1 MTQLGQVDNSRRKK
15 SMGLG
20 TVIAMSFIAHAL
32 VIVVGVLIT
41 RSAHSRKP
49 VQNVIVTE
57 LVRIGKERPKDL
69 LPRKDE
75 PPPPPEKAEPPPQ
88 TTPSPDPP
96 PQTKPTPPKDA
107 TPSAKDRLSQMSKV
121 QNALDRL
128 KNQEEP
134 EGREDGSQY
143 GTTNKALAGNK
154 LASEVYACM
163 KANWTLPGM
172 SAAQVAGKSAKLAV
186 NVQKDGRLSDLEIT
200 KSSGDARFDAAV
212 KNAAQKCGKVS
223 PPEAEIADQVRK
235 DGIELT
241 FTP

>member
-1 MTQLGQVDNSRRKK
+1 MKQLGQLDSTRRRA
-15 SMGLG
+15 STTLG
-20 TVIAMSFIAHAL
+20 RAITVSVIAHVGV
-32 VIVVGVLIT
+32 VIVALIT
-41 RSAHSRKP
+41 IKSAHSRKP
-49 VQNVIVTE
+49 AQNVIVTE
-57 LVRIGKERPKDL
+57 LVRLGKERPKDL

-88 TTPSPDPP
+88 TKPTDPP

-107 TPSAKDRLSQMSKV
+107 TPSAKDRLSQLSKV

-128 KNQEEP
+128 KNQDEP

-163 KANWTLPGM
+163 KAHWDLLGM
-172 SAAQVAGKSAKLAV
+172 SPAQAAGRSAKIAIS
-186 NVQKDGRLSDLEIT
+186 VQKDGRLSDLEIT
-200 KSSGDARFDAAV
+200 KSSGDQRFDSAV
-212 KNAAQKCGKVS
+212 KNAAQKCGRVS
-223 PPEAEIADQVRK
+223 PPDAEIAEQARK
-235 DGIELT
+235 DGFEVT

>member
-1 MTQLGQVDNSRRKK
+1 MTQLGQVDNSRRKG
-15 SMGLG
+15 STTLSRAITVSVIAHF
-20 TVIAMSFIAHAL
+20 TVIILA
-32 VIVVGVLIT
+32 IVSIK
-41 RSAHSRKP
+41 SAHSRKP

-75 PPPPPEKAEPPPQ
+75 PPPEPTKA
-88 TTPSPDPP
+88 DPP
-96 PQTKPTPPKDA
+96 PQTAPTDPAPAVKPTPPKDA

-163 KANWTLPGM
+163 KAHWDLPGM
-172 SAAQVAGKSAKLAV
+172 SAAQAAGKSAKLAV
-186 NVQKDGRLSDLEIT
+186 NVQKDGRLTDLEVT
-200 KSSGDARFDAAV
+200 KSSGDQRFDAAV
-212 KNAAQKCGKVS
+212 KNAAQKCGRVS
-223 PPEAEIADQVRK
+223 PPDAEIAEQARK
-235 DGIELT
+235 DGFELT